1 MSRFLPAIRVAQI
14 LQQYGL
20 STHKELE
27 EKLPKVVE
35 AGQKRLIELQ
45 QPDGG
50 WGWQG
55 NGQTHEMMT
64 PYALFGLIAAEEAGY
79 PCPNPNTI
87 PTGMTRLQAVPR
99 QMRQKWDDDRRMA
112 LEQGRRHECDQ
123 RRAVLPVGCRR
134 HERPPND
141 AHRRWWDRIEKTI
154 GTDCDVRLRPRPR
167 AGTGRQARA
176 RRTSPTSSPPNSASG
191 PRRSATT
198 STGRRPGSRAGA
210 TTPSRS
216 PRW

>member
-14 LQQYGL
+14 LRQYGL

-27 EKLPKVVE
+27 AKLPKVVE

-64 PYALFGLIAAEEAGY
+64 PYALFGLIQAEEAGY

-87 PTGMTRLQAVPR
+87 ERGMARLKQYLDQMAAAWDAMRAIADKQSHSRSRSTTRLFCLV
-99 QMRQKWDDDRRMA
+99 
-112 LEQGRRHECDQ
+112 GR
-123 RRAVLPVGCRR
+123 
-134 HERPPND
+134 
-141 AHRRWWDRIEKTI
+141 
-154 GTDCDVRLRPRPR
+154 
-167 AGTGRQARA
+167 
-176 RRTSPTSSPPNSASG
+176 
-191 PRRSATT
+191 
-198 STGRRPGSRAGA
+198 
-210 TTPSRS
+210 
-216 PRW
+216 